1 MLTLNQVRRRCSGT
15 VLMIFG
21 VVFTIFILLIPGA
34 WIRETFDQLGTRV
47 SPGHERGEIS
57 EFVKTGIQEEGDSE
71 DISTADEKR
80 GKLQGSREEQLG
92 TCDVPPLVY
101 GHGILRVQEKVRYFG
116 LRDGRKGVCLDPAF
130 KIRPGQCR
138 VLSFGICKEWSFDDA
153 MGDFGCKV
161 YSFDPTNGMA
171 DHQRSPNIRFYS
183 LGIGR
188 EKTKLKLTGKKK
200 GLFKVDRYE
209 NILHMLGMTN
219 ATIDYL
225 KMDIEKSELG
235 FFRDVFT
242 KSPHLLKN
250 VRQIG
255 MELHHTISKLAK
267 HRMFWKYFHML
278 KCHGF
283 KLLEARR
290 YFGRTEAV
298 WVRP

>member
-1 MLTLNQVRRRCSGT
+1 M
-15 VLMIFG
+15 
-21 VVFTIFILLIPGA
+21 
-34 WIRETFDQLGTRV
+34 
-47 SPGHERGEIS
+47 
-57 EFVKTGIQEEGDSE
+57 IQEEGDSE
-71 DISTADEKR
+71 DNISADEKK
-80 GKLQGSREEQLG
+80 GKLQGPREEQLG
-92 TCDVPPLVY
+92 TCDVPPLVKSAQFFR
-101 GHGILRVQEKVRYFG
+101 HLRRIEYTCSNFRYFG

-153 MGDFGCKV
+153 MGEFGCKV
-161 YSFDPTNGMA
+161 YSFDPTNGME

-225 KMDIEKSELG
+225 KMDVEKSELG

-255 MELHHTISKLAK
+255 MELHHTTSKLAK